1 MNLSDLENKRLA
13 VWGMGKEGAET
24 IRFLWSHFPGKP
36 LTLIDREMP
45 ENIPDVG
52 PMYFIREDDLD
63 KKAINFD
70 VVIKS
75 PGISLYHPCVKYLK
89 DHHVT
94 VTSATNIW
102 FAQPRRG
109 KVIAITGSNGK
120 STSCALLD
128 HILKDLGQTVEL
140 GGNIGKPLLSLE
152 ADADYYIAEL
162 SSYQTAD
169 LCYAPGC
176 MPDIAV
182 LLNLFPEH
190 IQWHQTHAQYYIDKS
205 NLIRAGAGSVVL
217 NHTDPLTK
225 EKGPKI
231 SGTHWF
237 NDPEAIH
244 IKGEHIQ
251 FGEKRLG
258 DITDI
263 TLLGRH
269 NHENICA
276 ALTVCQILG
285 LDLTECFK
293 LAATYPGLPHRL
305 ENLGLIKGR
314 TYINDSI
321 STTPEATIAAL
332 KCFEGRAVTLLIG
345 GQDRQQD
352 FTALALYIKHHP
364 ELNIITSYE
373 TGPKISMALEASD
386 VTSYVAQAAGLED
399 GVKCAQKITPKGG
412 IILLSPA
419 APSYDGFKNYEH
431 RGETFKLFSQN
442 TLS

>member
-1 MNLSDLENKRLA
+1 
-13 VWGMGKEGAET
+13 MGKEGAET
-24 IRFLWSHFPGKP
+24 IRFLRSHFPGKP
-36 LTLIDREMP
+36 LTLIDRDLINHKMP
-45 ENIPDVG
+45 KDISDDG
-52 PMYFIREDDLD
+52 PMDFIREDDLD
-63 KKAINFD
+63 KGAINFD

-75 PGISLYHPCVKYLK
+75 PGISLYHPRVKYLK
-89 DHHVT
+89 NHHVT

-102 FAQPRRG
+102 FARARRG

-120 STSCALLD
+120 STTCALLD
-128 HILKDLGQTVEL
+128 HILKGLGQTVQL

-169 LCYAPGC
+169 IYFAPGHA
-176 MPDIAV
+176 PDITV

-190 IQWHQTHAQYYIDKS
+190 IQWHQTHAQYYADKY
-205 NLIRAGAGSVVL
+205 NLIRAGAGAIIL

-225 EKGPKI
+225 EKNPKI
-231 SGTHWF
+231 SGAQWF
-237 NDPEAIH
+237 NDPKAIH
-244 IKGEHIQ
+244 IKGGHIQ

-258 DITDI
+258 NLADV

-276 ALTVCQILG
+276 ALTICHILG
-285 LDLTECFK
+285 FDLTECFK

-305 ENLGLIKGR
+305 ESLGLIKGR

-332 KCFEGRAVTLLIG
+332 KCFEGQNITLLIG

-352 FTALALYIKHHP
+352 FIRLALYIKKHP
-364 ELNIITSYE
+364 EINIITAYE
-373 TGPKISMALEASD
+373 TGPKVCRALEANG
-386 VTSYVAQAAGLED
+386 VTSYVTEAAGLED

-419 APSYDGFKNYEH
+419 APSYDGFNNYDH
-431 RGETFKLFSQN
+431 RGETFRLFSQN
-442 TLS
+442 TML

>member
-1 MNLSDLENKRLA
+1 
-13 VWGMGKEGAET
+13 MGKEGAET

-36 LTLIDREMP
+36 LTLIDRERP
-45 ENIPDVG
+45 ENIPDDG
-52 PMYFIREDDLD
+52 PMHFIREDDLD
-63 KKAINFD
+63 KEAINFD

-75 PGISLYHPCVKYLK
+75 PGISLYHPRTKYLK
-89 DHHVT
+89 DHNVT
-94 VTSATNIW
+94 ITSATNIW
-102 FAQPRRG
+102 FAQPKRG
-109 KVIAITGSNGK
+109 KIIAITGSNGK
-120 STSCALLD
+120 STTCALLD
-128 HILKDLGQTVEL
+128 HILKGLGQTVQL

-169 LCYAPGC
+169 LCYPQNYSQDY

-190 IQWHQTHAQYYIDKS
+190 IQWHQTHAQYYTDKS
-205 NLIRAGAGSVVL
+205 NLIRAGAGAVIL

-225 EKGPKI
+225 EKNPDI
-231 SGTHWF
+231 SGAQWF

-258 DITDI
+258 NLTDI
-263 TLLGRH
+263 TLLGHH

-285 LDLTECFK
+285 FDLTECFK

-305 ENLGLIKGR
+305 ESLGLIKGR

-332 KCFEGRAVTLLIG
+332 KCFEGQNITLLIG

-352 FTALALYIKHHP
+352 FIRLALYIKKHP
-364 ELNIITSYE
+364 EINIITAYE
-373 TGPKISMALEASD
+373 TGPKVCRALEANG
-386 VTSYVAQAAGLED
+386 VTSYVTEAAGLED

-419 APSYDGFKNYEH
+419 APSYDGFKNYDH
-431 RGETFKLFSQN
+431 RGETFRLFSQN
-442 TLS
+442 TML